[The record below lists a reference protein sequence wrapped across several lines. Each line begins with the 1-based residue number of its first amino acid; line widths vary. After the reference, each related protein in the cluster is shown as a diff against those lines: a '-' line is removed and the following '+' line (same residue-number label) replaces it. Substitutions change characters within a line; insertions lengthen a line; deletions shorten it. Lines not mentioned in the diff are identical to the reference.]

1 MTDIGIVLVSH
12 SKDIVQGL
20 VDLILEVAPDVSL
33 TYVGG
38 TEDGGIGSS
47 FDRVEAVVEA
57 NPAKKIFAFFDL
69 GSAKMNLEMVADF
82 TEKDIQIQSVPLIE
96 GAYTAAALLQAG
108 AEVEEVLVQ
117 LQELEIKK

>member
-47 FDRVEAVVEA
+47 FDRVEAAVAA
-57 NPAKKIFAFFDL
+57 NPAQQIFAFFDL

-108 AEVEEVLVQ
+108 AEVEEILVQ

>member
-1 MTDIGIVLVSH
+1 MTDIGMVLVSH

-47 FDRVEAVVEA
+47 FDRVEAAVAA
-57 NPAKKIFAFFDL
+57 NPAQQIFAFFDL